1 MQQPPKS
8 RTFRKVRRR
17 VLRPKGKRTIQL
29 VEAGFEFGLRLKS
42 SGQLTARQIE
52 AARRVIVRVLKRE
65 GKLKICVFPDQPVTA
80 KPLEV
85 RQGKGKGN
93 VEYYVFVARAG
104 ALVFQLTGVDR
115 ELAKKAFELAA
126 DKLPLKAEFVEA
138 G

>member
-8 RTFRKVRRR
+8 RKFRKVRSR
-17 VLRPKGKRTIQL
+17 VLIPKGKRALQPL
-29 VEAGFEFGLRLKS
+29 EQGFEFGLRLKS

-65 GKLKICVFPDQPVTA
+65 GKLKICVFPDQPVTK

-104 ALVFQLTGVDR
+104 ALVFQLTGVDA
-115 ELAKKAFELAA
+115 ELAKKALDLAT
-126 DKLPLKAEFVEA
+126 DKLPLKAEFVQA